1 MPASRI
7 VVVVGTRYPAL
18 SWALIRV
25 LIATGG
31 HLFFS
36 RVRGKVISEEDGW
49 IVQEEHQEESKRQKS
64 MDREEDI

>member
-31 HLFFS
+31 GHLFFS
-36 RVRGKVISEEDGW
+36 RVRGKVISDCTYCVFESFEDNAA
-49 IVQEEHQEESKRQKS
+49 
-64 MDREEDI
+64 RE